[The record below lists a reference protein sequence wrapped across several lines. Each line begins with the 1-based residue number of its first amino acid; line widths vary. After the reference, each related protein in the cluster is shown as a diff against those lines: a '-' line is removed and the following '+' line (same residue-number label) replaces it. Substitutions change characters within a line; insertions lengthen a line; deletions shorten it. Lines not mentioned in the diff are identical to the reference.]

1 MAADVDVLEHRDQ
14 DSRYPGLS
22 RETRSGEREGSSA
35 DNRISGCRRTRW
47 YETIDLKANRE
58 IVQADSRELGE
69 ACTELPAIWIKFK
82 RARDDRVSIVL

>member
-1 MAADVDVLEHRDQ
+1 M
-14 DSRYPGLS
+14 
-22 RETRSGEREGSSA
+22 
-35 DNRISGCRRTRW
+35 
-47 YETIDLKANRE
+47 KANRE